1 MSKYTAAEEKINHYW
16 SERAESYSVQ
26 NRQQMEVSYEK
37 WKNIMQPYLPEK
49 GKKVLDVGTGP
60 GFLAILL
67 AKEGYDVTAVD
78 CNEKM
83 LEQAKINAK
92 ENGVAVKWIKT
103 ERELPFEPESFDFI
117 VSRDVLWMQ
126 MEPEEIL
133 NMWYRTCKKGGKILY
148 FDAEWYDYLRTEERH
163 KEYREFRKKVRDQK
177 GFVYSQE
184 EKMEELAYEMP
195 LTYCKRPEWDRE
207 FWIQKRPEQFQ
218 CETMLN
224 SKIYSQIEQIQ
235 YAKNSEFLIY
245 VQKWI
250 EEIMKRIKN
259 ILKKIAA
266 SLLQTVAV
274 LIGITLITFF
284 ILYMAPGNPAEIWL
298 TGGDANVGQISEE
311 AIKAQEEKMGLDK
324 PFFVQYG
331 NWLAKVCKGDM
342 GISMSTSR
350 PVAEELA
357 EHIIPTLQLTFT
369 SLLLTILISVPL
381 GIYCAVYKDR
391 WLDNIV
397 RSISFIGISMPS
409 FFISLLLLWYFCLE
423 KRIFTIIATEDWKG
437 MVLPTAVLVI
447 QCSSKLTRQVR
458 AVVLEQLSQEYVKG
472 AVARGVSEI
481 RILFSH
487 VLKNCLIPILTWCSI
502 YFGIMLGG
510 SAVIETIF
518 TWNGV
523 GKMAVDAVA
532 RLDYYLI
539 QGFVLWIAAI
549 FLAVNFLLDFISA
562 IIDPRIKER

>member
-245 VQKWI
+245 VQK
-250 EEIMKRIKN
+250 
-259 ILKKIAA
+259 
-266 SLLQTVAV
+266 
-274 LIGITLITFF
+274 
-284 ILYMAPGNPAEIWL
+284 
-298 TGGDANVGQISEE
+298 
-311 AIKAQEEKMGLDK
+311 
-324 PFFVQYG
+324 
-331 NWLAKVCKGDM
+331 
-342 GISMSTSR
+342 
-350 PVAEELA
+350 
-357 EHIIPTLQLTFT
+357 
-369 SLLLTILISVPL
+369 
-381 GIYCAVYKDR
+381 
-391 WLDNIV
+391 
-397 RSISFIGISMPS
+397 
-409 FFISLLLLWYFCLE
+409 
-423 KRIFTIIATEDWKG
+423 
-437 MVLPTAVLVI
+437 
-447 QCSSKLTRQVR
+447 
-458 AVVLEQLSQEYVKG
+458 
-472 AVARGVSEI
+472 
-481 RILFSH
+481 
-487 VLKNCLIPILTWCSI
+487 
-502 YFGIMLGG
+502 
-510 SAVIETIF
+510 
-518 TWNGV
+518 
-523 GKMAVDAVA
+523 
-532 RLDYYLI
+532 
-539 QGFVLWIAAI
+539 
-549 FLAVNFLLDFISA
+549 
-562 IIDPRIKER
+562 

>member
-1 MSKYTAAEEKINHYW
+1 
-16 SERAESYSVQ
+16 
-26 NRQQMEVSYEK
+26 
-37 WKNIMQPYLPEK
+37 
-49 GKKVLDVGTGP
+49 
-60 GFLAILL
+60 
-67 AKEGYDVTAVD
+67 
-78 CNEKM
+78 
-83 LEQAKINAK
+83 
-92 ENGVAVKWIKT
+92 
-103 ERELPFEPESFDFI
+103 
-117 VSRDVLWMQ
+117 
-126 MEPEEIL
+126 
-133 NMWYRTCKKGGKILY
+133 
-148 FDAEWYDYLRTEERH
+148 
-163 KEYREFRKKVRDQK
+163 
-177 GFVYSQE
+177 
-184 EKMEELAYEMP
+184 
-195 LTYCKRPEWDRE
+195 
-207 FWIQKRPEQFQ
+207 
-218 CETMLN
+218 
-224 SKIYSQIEQIQ
+224 
-235 YAKNSEFLIY
+235 
-245 VQKWI
+245 
-250 EEIMKRIKN
+250 MKRIKN

-324 PFFVQYG
+324 SFFVQYG

-369 SLLLTILISVPL
+369 SLFLTILISVPL